1 MNRSYSDYI
10 DIINEVQH
18 IEDVVITDNRF
29 KRLCCFVLELIKF
42 VTQYIKNI
50 NINLDGKEKI
60 KKNKTEPAVSSTDED
75 KEEIVKE
82 TPVIEFACPMCKNIT
97 DEE

>member
-29 KRLCCFVLELIKF
+29 KKVCYFVLELIKF
-42 VTQYIKNI
+42 VIQYIKNI
-50 NINLDGKEKI
+50 NINIDGKKEK
-60 KKNKTEPAVSSTDED
+60 E
-75 KEEIVKE
+75 
-82 TPVIEFACPMCKNIT
+82 
-97 DEE
+97 

>member
-29 KRLCCFVLELIKF
+29 KKVCYFVLELTKF
-42 VTQYIKNI
+42 VIQYIKNI
-50 NINLDGKEKI
+50 NINIDGK
-60 KKNKTEPAVSSTDED
+60 
-75 KEEIVKE
+75 KENQKE
-82 TPVIEFACPMCKNIT
+82 
-97 DEE
+97 